1 MKKIIITTIFL
12 FLYFIPASSQSEVKP
27 IVDGNLD
34 AKIKLIVF
42 ESLTCSHC
50 ANFHKKIYPNL
61 KEDFIDK
68 GHVSIEFR
76 NFPLDIAAL
85 NASKIA
91 HCKNDGK
98 SEILH
103 YLYNNQKSWLKGKSI
118 EELNQNIKNFIEKS
132 NFNLNTEECL
142 NNSQVENHILEERI
156 KGAKNFKIEAT
167 PTLIINGEKFENP
180 SNYKKLKKYIE
191 KLI

>member
-27 IVDGNLD
+27 IIDGNLD

-76 NFPLDIAAL
+76 NFPLDIPAL

-103 YLYNNQKSWLKGKSI
+103 YLYNNQKNWLKGKSI

-156 KGAKNFKIEAT
+156 EGAKKFKIEAT